1 MAQMCVFVFLTLNKL
16 SFSLIAVHLKA
27 AHKKYQKKPV
37 RLLRVARYEYRN
49 TSGTVLLDVVV
60 MK

>member
-1 MAQMCVFVFLTLNKL
+1 MFLTLNKL
-16 SFSLIAVHLKA
+16 SFSLIAAHLEA

-37 RLLRVARYEYRN
+37 RLLRVARYVYRI
-49 TSGTVLLDVVV
+49 TSGTVLFDVVV